1 MDKFSYYINFY
12 SKNTYV
18 IFVIFVFL
26 LLLINYFLS
35 SNNTW
40 RPSTET
46 KDLRFYSWIVMVL
59 FSILFIE
66 QYYSSPKNVITN
78 TIPLILLWISIKS
91 DIADEYIWLT
101 VVTFL
106 AILTIWA
113 IIGMSL
119 YDEENGP
126 NNEQNK
132 ISNIIKNIVSFFWT
146 WRVLYSAMFIFILIN
161 YYWKNDI
168 SNTYTLILFVLWA
181 LLMTIDYSK
190 LNLHN
195 KIWQQYKNINN
206 NNAIWEVFG
215 VQSKKIFLVKLLK
228 DSKNIKK
235 FDIIKLNYSMQ
246 YADDMIFTGIVFDTY
261 FLNKERRIKIL
272 QLSQEKN
279 NINEKLEKNIVYKV
293 IEKNEKRR
301 LKGQLNIDWFV
312 GIVSE
317 WSTVGTIRFE
327 YSKKDDDLDD
337 LQEWDLLELKISEDK
352 KLFYQVI
359 NWKTKKEILE
369 AKNETWFIEWEA
381 IQLWEWKQEKYCFE
395 KFWRVPTINTPLFRA
410 STTDIEVP
418 DIEYPEYTL
427 WVIPWT
433 TLPSVINLDTAV
445 SHHMAL
451 LWVTGSWKS
460 VLAREIIKE
469 ISNDTKVF
477 CIDFTG
483 EYIEDLKALN
493 PIPIIPQESMLELEE
508 IIAEKTK
515 SLDKSKILEYKKQ
528 IQSKLTDLIKEF
540 IISDNSLSLFELPE
554 LSNTSFIIDFTQI
567 FFEAIFNYAK
577 QNKWQKICLVL
588 EEAHTIIPETNFL
601 WDLGDYGNTKALV
614 SKMSQIAL
622 QGRKYWVWL
631 MILGQRTAN
640 ISKTV
645 LTQCNTVICFQAFDD
660 TSMWFLGNY
669 VGKDLVQILPNLKPF
684 HAVVTWKAIKSN
696 LPMII
701 NLYKEELD
709 TKQ

>member
-1 MDKFSYYINFY
+1 
-12 SKNTYV
+12 
-18 IFVIFVFL
+18 
-26 LLLINYFLS
+26 
-35 SNNTW
+35 
-40 RPSTET
+40 
-46 KDLRFYSWIVMVL
+46 MVL

-91 DIADEYIWLT
+91 DIVDEYVWWIA
-101 VVTFL
+101 VIFL
-106 AILTIWA
+106 WMLTIWA
-113 IIGMSL
+113 TIWMSL
-119 YDEENGP
+119 YDEEQSP
-126 NNEQNK
+126 NNTQNK
-132 ISNIIKNIVSFFWT
+132 ISNIIKNIVNFFWT
-146 WRVLYSAMFIFILIN
+146 WRVLYSSMFIFILIN

-195 KIWQQYKNINN
+195 QIWQKYKNINN
-206 NNAIWEVFG
+206 DAIWEVFG
-215 VQSKKIFLVKLLK
+215 VQSKKIFLVKLFK
-228 DSKNIKK
+228 DRKSIKN
-235 FDIIKLNYSMQ
+235 FDIVKLNYSMK
-246 YADDMIFTGIVFDTY
+246 DTDGFIFTGIVFDTY
-261 FLNKERRIKIL
+261 FLNQERRAKVL
-272 QLSQEKN
+272 QLWRESN
-279 NINEKLEKNIVYKV
+279 NTSKILEKNIVYK
-293 IEKNEKRR
+293 IEKTEEVT
-301 LKGQLNIDWFV
+301 LSEDLNIDWFV

-317 WSTVGTIRFE
+317 WSTVGVIRFE
-327 YSKKDDDLDD
+327 YSKKKDD
-337 LQEWDLLELKISEDK
+337 LQEWDLLELTVWEKR
-352 KLFYQVI
+352 LFYQVI
-359 NWKTKKEILE
+359 NWRTKKEILE

-469 ISNDTKVF
+469 ISNDTKIF

-493 PIPIIPQESMLELEE
+493 PIPIIPQDKMLELEK

-515 SLDKSKILEYKKQ
+515 SSDKTKILEYKQQ

-631 MILGQRTAN
+631 IIIAQRTAN
-640 ISKTV
+640 VSKTV

-701 NLYKEELD
+701 NLYREEIKE
-709 TKQ
+709 